1 VTDGGPQRLQARVAG
16 RLGDFA
22 LDAELDLPA
31 EGVTAL
37 IGPSGCGKTTLLRC
51 LAGFARLPGRVA
63 FRGEVWQDERAFLAA
78 HRRPVGY
85 VFQEAS
91 LFPHLTVRGNLAFAL
106 KRATMAGGAPTHGLD
121 ELTDLLGLERLLDRA
136 THKLSGGERQRVA
149 IARALAT
156 QPRLLLMDEPVSSLD
171 PDGKAEV
178 LDRLEPAMAQ
188 LRIPAIYVSH
198 DRLEVTR
205 LADRVLTMAAG
216 RITTTD
222 SGQTTGAAELT
233 IDAMAP
239 DEVRRL
245 ALAALKA
252 GLRPA

>member
-1 VTDGGPQRLQARVAG
+1 VTEDAAEHLQARLQG

-22 LDAELDLPA
+22 LDAELDVPA
-31 EGVTAL
+31 QGVTAL

-51 LAGFARLPGRVA
+51 IAGFARLPGRVL
-63 FRGEVWQDERAFLAA
+63 FRGEIWQDERTFAPP

-91 LFPHLTVRGNLAFAL
+91 LFPHLSVRGNLSYAL
-106 KRATMAGGAPTHGLD
+106 KRAARRGAPAAHGLD
-121 ELTDLLGLERLLDRA
+121 ELVALLGLERLLDRA

-178 LDRLEPAMAQ
+178 LDRLEPAMAH

-205 LADRVLTMAAG
+205 LADRVLSMAAG
-216 RITTTD
+216 RIAPAD
-222 SGQTTGAAELT
+222 PGQAAGAAEMA

-252 GLRPA
+252 GLRPP

>member
-1 VTDGGPQRLQARVAG
+1 VTEAGEPRLQARLQG
-16 RLGDFA
+16 RLGEFV
-22 LDAELDLPA
+22 LDAELDVPA

-63 FRGEVWQDERAFLAA
+63 FRGEIWQDERTFAPP

-91 LFPHLTVRGNLAFAL
+91 LFPHLSVRGNLTYAL
-106 KRATMAGGAPTHGLD
+106 KRAVRRGEAAAHGLD
-121 ELTDLLGLERLLDRA
+121 ELVALLGLERLLDRA
-136 THKLSGGERQRVA
+136 TQKLSGGERQRVA
-149 IARALAT
+149 VARALAA

-198 DRLEVTR
+198 DPLDVTR

-216 RITTTD
+216 RIAPAAP
-222 SGQTTGAAELT
+222 SRAAGAAEQTL
-233 IDAMAP
+233 DAMAP
-239 DEVRRL
+239 DQVRRL

-252 GLRPA
+252 GLRPE

>member
-1 VTDGGPQRLQARVAG
+1 MSGEAADRLEARLKG
-16 RLGDFA
+16 RLGAFG
-22 LDAELDLPA
+22 LDAQLDVPA
-31 EGVTAL
+31 QGVTAL
-37 IGPSGCGKTTLLRC
+37 VGPSGCGKTTVLRC
-51 LAGFARLPGRVA
+51 LAGFCRLPGRVA
-63 FRGEVWQDERAFLAA
+63 FRGEAWQDAGAFVPP

-106 KRATMAGGAPTHGLD
+106 KRAARAGGAPAHGLD
-121 ELTDLLGLERLLDRA
+121 ELVGLLGLEALMDRA
-136 THKLSGGERQRVA
+136 TQKLSGGERQRVA
-149 IARALAT
+149 IARALAA

-178 LDRLEPAMAQ
+178 LGRLEPAMAV
-188 LRIPAIYVSH
+188 LRIPMIYVSH
-198 DRLEVTR
+198 NPTEVTR

-216 RITTTD
+216 RIAPAPP
-222 SGQTTGAAELT
+222 GLAGGAAEAAL
-233 IDAMAP
+233 DAMAP
-239 DEVRRL
+239 AEVRRL